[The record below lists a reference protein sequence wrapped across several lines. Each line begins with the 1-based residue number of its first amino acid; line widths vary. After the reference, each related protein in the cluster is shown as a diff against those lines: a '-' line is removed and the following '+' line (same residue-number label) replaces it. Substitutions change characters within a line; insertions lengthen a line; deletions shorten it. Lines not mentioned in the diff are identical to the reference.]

1 VEIKKMFEYLRRIN
15 FKITEPEDK
24 KRLFR
29 QLIMSFALDSEN
41 DETMDLWKDYYS
53 IMDEQFDL
61 YKARDTKKN
70 NMRHIMGKN
79 RDDKFINCVANLDR
93 YIK

>member
-1 VEIKKMFEYLRRIN
+1 
-15 FKITEPEDK
+15 
-24 KRLFR
+24 
-29 QLIMSFALDSEN
+29 MSFALDS
-41 DETMDLWKDYYS
+41 DSLETVQLWDDYYS

-79 RDDKFINCVANLDR
+79 HDQQFKNCIKNL
-93 YIK
+93 